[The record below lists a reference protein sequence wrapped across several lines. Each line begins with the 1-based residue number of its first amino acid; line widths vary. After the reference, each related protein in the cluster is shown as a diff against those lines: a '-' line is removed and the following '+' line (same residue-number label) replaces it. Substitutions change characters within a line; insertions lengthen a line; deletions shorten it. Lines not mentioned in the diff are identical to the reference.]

1 MKEMEVKVQ
10 STEDPAKLDRILTIL
25 MQASASM
32 DATSLDP
39 REILYLSLFKTSL
52 LQPKRMRHN

>member
-1 MKEMEVKVQ
+1 VQ